1 MEIEQREVDQL
12 AVDDYQ
18 SDLKNRYEAVKY
30 EFVDTIAGNDEFL
43 CMNEVPV
50 PLKVLE
56 LANQLYEIEKLR
68 MILDPE
74 RVLLTRHWDNYR
86 NKKY

>member
-12 AVDDYQ
+12 AVDDYE
-18 SDLKNRYEAVKY
+18 SELKNRYEALKY
-30 EFVDTIAGNDEFL
+30 EFVNTIAGNEAFIGI
-43 CMNEVPV
+43 NEVPV

-74 RVLLTRHWDNYR
+74 RVLLTRHWE
-86 NKKY
+86 

>member
-1 MEIEQREVDQL
+1 MNFDDSTKREDDQL
-12 AVDDYQ
+12 AVDDYE
-18 SDLKNRYEAVKY
+18 SELKNRYEALKY
-30 EFVDTIAGNDEFL
+30 EFLNTIAGNEDFL
-43 CMNEVPV
+43 RMQEVPV

-74 RVLLTRHWDNYR
+74 RVLLTRHWE
-86 NKKY
+86 

>member
-1 MEIEQREVDQL
+1 MNFDDSTKREVDQL
-12 AVDDYQ
+12 AVDDYE
-18 SDLKNRYEAVKY
+18 SELKNRYEALKY
-30 EFVDTIAGNDEFL
+30 EFLNTIAGNEDFL
-43 CMNEVPV
+43 RMQEVPV

-74 RVLLTRHWDNYR
+74 RVLLTRHWE
-86 NKKY
+86 

>member
-1 MEIEQREVDQL
+1 MNFDDSTKREVDQL
-12 AVDDYQ
+12 AVDDYE
-18 SDLKNRYEAVKY
+18 SELKNRYEALKY
-30 EFVDTIAGNDEFL
+30 EFVNTIAGNEDFIGI
-43 CMNEVPV
+43 NEVPV

-74 RVLLTRHWDNYR
+74 RVLLTRHWE
-86 NKKY
+86 